1 MTNQVAE
8 MLKRLKRVIFGNDET
23 PKQLPIKDDIYVI
36 IGEEASAY
44 EIKGDE
50 EIPLP
55 ESKIVSKLKVK
66 RREPIIDKEEIN
78 REENEEESDEKTES
92 KVVVQKI
99 LPKVLTVRMKSPHE
113 FETLKRI
120 IDHDV
125 IIINHEE
132 ITLEAFEKEFLDFK
146 KYMETL
152 NYSLWKV
159 DDNVILIVRS
169 DVDIDRYKSE
179 TVVESIRN
187 SS

>member
-1 MTNQVAE
+1 MMNQVSE
-8 MLKRLKRVIFGNDET
+8 MLKKLKRAIFGNDEPPT
-23 PKQLPIKDDIYVI
+23 PVPIEDGKYVV

-44 EIKGDE
+44 EIKGDK

-66 RREPIIDKEEIN
+66 RREPLLDEEETEEIKKEE
-78 REENEEESDEKTES
+78 EEKTES
-92 KVVVQKI
+92 KVVIQKI
-99 LPKVLTVRMKSPHE
+99 LPKVLTVRMKSPHD
-113 FETLKRI
+113 FENLKKI

-179 TVVESIRN
+179 TIVESMKN
-187 SS
+187 N